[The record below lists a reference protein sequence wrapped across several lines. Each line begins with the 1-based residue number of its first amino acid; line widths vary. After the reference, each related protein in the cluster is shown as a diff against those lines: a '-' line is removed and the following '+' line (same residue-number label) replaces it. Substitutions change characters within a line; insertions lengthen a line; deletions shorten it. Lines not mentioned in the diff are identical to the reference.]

1 MDHANGQTSGMDSGD
16 GRTPGAVVAS
26 GSARMVPDGTRGAV
40 SESATYLSIIE
51 RFARDPSVDI
61 DRVERFLKLHQDAEA
76 KRAKGEFLA
85 AFSMLQGELPAA
97 VRRGTGHNNKKYAR
111 FEDIVDVLRPLLLK
125 HGFSLSHRMNTQGNR
140 IVVTGILGHASGHS
154 EQTEMELQPDTSGG
168 KTNVHAM
175 ASAVSYGKRYTALML
190 TGIATEG
197 EDDDA
202 RKASA
207 KEPEA
212 VATVDDLRK
221 LIDDTKSAESWFLQ
235 NYSVETLDDLTAK
248 QRTEAHAM
256 LRNKA
261 AKIGGRK

>member
-1 MDHANGQTSGMDSGD
+1 
-16 GRTPGAVVAS
+16 
-26 GSARMVPDGTRGAV
+26 V

-61 DRVERFLKLHQDAEA
+61 DRVERFLKLHQEAEA

-85 AFSMLQGELPAA
+85 AFSQMQGELPAA

-111 FEDIVDVLRPLLLK
+111 FEDIVEVLRPLLLK
-125 HGFSLSHRMNTQGNR
+125 HGFSLSHRMNTQGGK
-140 IVVTGILGHASGHS
+140 IIVTGILGHAGGHS
-154 EQTEMELQPDTSGG
+154 EQTEMELPPDSSGG

-175 ASAVSYGKRYTALML
+175 ASAVSYGKRYTALTL

-202 RKASA
+202 RRATS
-207 KEPEA
+207 KEPET
-212 VATVDDLRK
+212 VATADDIRK
-221 LIDDTKSAESWFLQ
+221 LITETKSVEGWFLQ

-248 QRTEAHAM
+248 QRTEAMAM